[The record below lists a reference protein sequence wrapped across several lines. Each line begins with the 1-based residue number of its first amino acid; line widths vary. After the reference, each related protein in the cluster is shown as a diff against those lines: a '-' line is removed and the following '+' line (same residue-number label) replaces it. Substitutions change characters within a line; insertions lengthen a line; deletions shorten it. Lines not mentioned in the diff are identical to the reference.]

1 MMLFVDDVLK
11 HFSYEFKLKYVVPSS
26 ICNFIPSEA
35 QILMAFSFPESIFP
49 RRRFEIS
56 LSELLL
62 PEERGLE
69 FAPDPSVRDTVDT
82 PSTNLVRKITLAL
95 LNIPSW
101 KKHENLFVK
110 NEGRLSTWK

>member
-1 MMLFVDDVLK
+1 MLFVDDVLK
-11 HFSYEFKLKYVVPSS
+11 QFSYAFKLKYVGSSS
-26 ICNFIPSEA
+26 ICNFTPVQA
-35 QILMAFSFPESIFP
+35 QILMGFSFPQSIFP
-49 RRRFEIS
+49 RRRFERS

-101 KKHENLFVK
+101 EKHENEFVK
-110 NEGRLSTWK
+110 NEGRLYTWK